1 MAPRRTPRLPF
12 RRRTGDSGP
21 SESDRYL
28 ADYILRFQNHCDNY
42 LSRLANP
49 KGKSVLVIGAGSGT
63 EMLWAMRHGA
73 SEVVGIDVVVKPT
86 EPLALAMSELQVK
99 RPPPYE
105 IVDLGVEEI
114 ETLGRK
120 FDLVLSN
127 NTFEHLPDIRSAF
140 KAIRSV
146 VEPQHGRVAIFT
158 DPLFY
163 SSHGAHLAVGPWDH
177 LDHEAEELRAK
188 TPEPYIWNEYETL
201 NKMTLISF
209 LEAVREAELVIL
221 QLFIVADRELDR
233 LPQRLAAIHSSAPVT
248 DLALEG
254 IGIELMPPPA
264 I

>member
-12 RRRTGDSGP
+12 RRRTGDPAP
-21 SESDRYL
+21 SDVERYL
-28 ADYILRFQNHCDNY
+28 ADYILRYQNHCDNY

-49 KGKSVLVIGAGSGT
+49 EGKSVLVIGAGSGT
-63 EMLWAMRHGA
+63 EMLWAIRHGA
-73 SEVVGIDVVVKPT
+73 TEVIGIDVVVKPT
-86 EPLALAMSELQVK
+86 EPLALAMSELQIK
-99 RPPPYE
+99 QPPPYE
-105 IVDLGVEEI
+105 ILDLGVDEV
-114 ETLGRK
+114 ETLGRR

-163 SSHGAHLAVGPWDH
+163 SSYGAHLPIEPWDH

-188 TPEPYIWNEYETL
+188 TPEPYVWHEYEAL

-209 LEAVREAELVIL
+209 LEAVREAEFVIL
-221 QLFIVADRELDR
+221 QLFVIADRELAR
-233 LPQRLAAIHSSAPVT
+233 LPGRLAAIHSSAPVT

-254 IGIELMPPPA
+254 IGIELMLPPA